1 MLLALA
7 LPFEAMAGRMHVPS
21 PTLQP
26 EVEEGCSLPA
36 EDRKED
42 ARRRQ
47 ETAEVTRGLTCLFLI
62 WTLSKG
68 NVELLTVTSWCCP

>member
-1 MLLALA
+1 MLPAPA
-7 LPFEAMAGRMHVPS
+7 LPFEAMDGRMHVPS

-47 ETAEVTRGLTCLFLI
+47 ETAEVTRRLACLVLI
-62 WTLSKG
+62 WTRSK
-68 NVELLTVTSWCCP
+68 SR